1 MSIGEET
8 ARTRWWSN
16 RTKLTIAIGVAAALV
31 LGGGAASAAVVSLQ
45 VAAAEEA
52 EAERI
57 AAAEYKT
64 VVNQYSELVA
74 SGNALVKDLR
84 ASLVVGTGLVDQ
96 AAIDE
101 ATRLVEYLDLTL
113 AASKSSES
121 TAEVQDEIAAIEA
134 AIAEAQASLEN
145 IVSLAAS
152 AGEARLAVLNL
163 AGEQIRQK
171 VAAALAALVAAG
183 ERGAGTADALA
194 AMAAALKSAESS
206 HQAAILAQEAE
217 NKPDFEPK
225 PPAKPQPEAKPP
237 AKPQPEKDEP
247 VDKTGWYT
255 HEEAS
260 QAIVS
265 AWGAVPWYD
274 GCTKVGDG
282 YWYRSGGSPSSP
294 PAPPTVANTL
304 GFKVEIINAEK
315 AWAYY
320 YDCP

>member
-1 MSIGEET
+1 
-8 ARTRWWSN
+8 
-16 RTKLTIAIGVAAALV
+16 
-31 LGGGAASAAVVSLQ
+31 VSLQ

-64 VVNQYSELVA
+64 AVNQYSELVA

-121 TAEVQDEIAAIEA
+121 TADVQDEIAAIEA
-134 AIAEAQASLEN
+134 AIAEAQASLED
-145 IVSLAAS
+145 IASLAAS
-152 AGEARLAVLNL
+152 AGEARLAAATL

-171 VAAALAALVAAG
+171 VAAALASLAAAAD
-183 ERGAGTADALA
+183 RGAGTADAMA
-194 AMAAALKSAESS
+194 ALAAALKSAEAS
-206 HQAAILAQEAE
+206 HQTAVLAQEAE
-217 NKPDFEPK
+217 NKPDSEAK
-225 PPAKPQPEAKPP
+225 PPAKPQPDSEAKPP

-265 AWGAVPWYD
+265 AWSAVPWYD

-294 PAPPTVANTL
+294 PAPPAVTNVL